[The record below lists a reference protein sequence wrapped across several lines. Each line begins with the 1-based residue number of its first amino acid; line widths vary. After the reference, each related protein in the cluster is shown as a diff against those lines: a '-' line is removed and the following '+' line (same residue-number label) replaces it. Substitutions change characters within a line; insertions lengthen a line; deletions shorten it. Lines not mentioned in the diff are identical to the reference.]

1 MSRQKTKPQG
11 GQESVTNFINAIA
24 SEEKR
29 QDAIQLLDLMSR
41 VTGQEPKLWGNS
53 MIGFGS
59 YHYKYES
66 GREGE
71 WFLAGFS
78 LRKANLSI
86 YVVSGF
92 DTMGDLLEKLGKHK
106 RSVGCLYIKK
116 LHDIDM
122 QVLEEITVR
131 SVEIVKKRYAKY
143 N

>member
-78 LRKANLSI
+78 LRKANLII